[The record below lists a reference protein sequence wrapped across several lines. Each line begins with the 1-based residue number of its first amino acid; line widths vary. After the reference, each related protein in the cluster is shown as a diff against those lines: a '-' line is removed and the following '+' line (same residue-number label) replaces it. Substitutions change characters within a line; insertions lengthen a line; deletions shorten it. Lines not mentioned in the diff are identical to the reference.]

1 MAKVAKITITV
12 TQAGTGQTIQ
22 IATTGKK
29 GATLL
34 NDINNRVSYPSQSPW
49 SSSVAFYTDV
59 LTKAITQL

>member
-1 MAKVAKITITV
+1 VAKVAKITITISD
-12 TQAGTGQTIQ
+12 AGTGQNIQ

-29 GATLL
+29 GVTLL

-49 SSSVAFYTDV
+49 DTSVHFYTDV

>member
-12 TQAGTGQTIQ
+12 NQAGTGQTIQ

-34 NDINNRVSYPSQSPW
+34 NDINNKVTYSSQSPW
-49 SSSVAFYTDV
+49 ATSVGFYTDV
-59 LTKAITQL
+59 LTKAISQL